1 MQRYPDNTTANIED
15 FRRLNWKAAIDA
27 SARDGTGFVAGHLPK
42 PSRRRGERFSAGKV
56 LWLLA
61 DACSMMVN
69 PNSVNTPFKPFMVTS
84 TRDRQSQRFQETD
97 VNLCPIEEVDDP
109 WIQGRLADLVWL
121 LKKPRIRSMRW
132 QQSTPIAKSL

>member
-15 FRRLNWKAAIDA
+15 FRRSKWQAAIDA
-27 SARDGTGFVAGHLPK
+27 SARDGYSSVWQALSAAARAAVEVG
-42 PSRRRGERFSAGKV
+42 RFSEGKV

-69 PNSVNTPFKPFMVTS
+69 PNSVNTPFKPMMVTPNGRS
-84 TRDRQSQRFQETD
+84 PIPEDFQEPD
-97 VNLCPIEEVDDP
+97 VDLIAQISEEIGDP

-121 LKKPRIRSMRW
+121 LKKPRS
-132 QQSTPIAKSL
+132 PKHA